1 MIKVGEKIR
10 EIRDFDVV
18 SDFPGLAS
26 ETNPVVLRGI
36 ASHWPLVQQARFS
49 DAEATRYL
57 LEFYRETP
65 VTAFVSQSDI
75 GGRLFYTDD
84 LADTNFTQTKMP
96 LDRLLAQL
104 HEHRAETS
112 PATIYMGSMALDH
125 CLPGLRDQNSLPL
138 DDIKATVRIWIGNR
152 TMVAAHYDV
161 MDNIACVCAGR
172 RRFTLFPPDQ
182 LPNLYVGPLD
192 FTPAGQ
198 PVSLVDARNPN
209 LDQHPRFSEALE
221 QAQSAELDPGDAI
234 FVPSMWWHQVE
245 ALEDFNILINHWWRD
260 VPAHMG
266 APGDA
271 LLHALLS
278 IRDLPPAQRDAWQGL
293 FNHYVFAPGDQSTA
307 HIPKD
312 RLGVLGEIN
321 EDEARKICTLL
332 RNKLNR

>member
-1 MIKVGEKIR
+1 VIKSGGKIK
-10 EIRDFDVV
+10 EINDFNVERDF
-18 SDFPGLAS
+18 SRLAS
-26 ETNPVVLRGI
+26 EADPVVLRGL
-36 ASHWPLVQQARFS
+36 ASHWPLVQQARSS
-49 DAEATRYL
+49 DSEASRYL
-57 LEFYRETP
+57 LGYYQQAP

-75 GGRLFYTDD
+75 GGRIFYTDD

-104 HEHRAETS
+104 DEHVADAS
-112 PATIYMGSMALDH
+112 AATIYMGSMALDY
-125 CLPGLRDQNSLPL
+125 CLPGLRDQNSLSL
-138 DDIKATVRIWIGNR
+138 GDIKATVRIWIGNR
-152 TMVAAHYDV
+152 TLVAAHYDV

-198 PVSLVDARNPN
+198 PVSLVDARNPD
-209 LDQHPRFSEALE
+209 LDQYPRFSEALE
-221 QAQSAELDPGDAI
+221 HAQSAELDPGDAI

-260 VPAHMG
+260 APAHMG

-271 LLHALLS
+271 LLHAILS
-278 IRDLPPAQRDAWQGL
+278 IRDLSEAQRDAWQGL
-293 FNHYVFAPGDQSTA
+293 FDHYVFAACEQSVD
-307 HIPKD
+307 HIPEG
-312 RLGVLGEIN
+312 RLGILGELD
-321 EDEARKICTLL
+321 EDGARKIRTLL